1 MKNLGRLWLAY
12 TELQGDFTCYNSH
25 LLTLGTLHSQN
36 SAYGGPIYTKQK
48 TLVFAFPALNR
59 CVRIVKVTKVDHFEN
74 LTLLYHSGAIGHQA
88 WAQVLSLGMVTP
100 LYNNIFH
107 EKNSRAQVWCHS

>member
-1 MKNLGRLWLAY
+1 MLAY
-12 TELQGDFTCYNSH
+12 KELQSDFACYNSH
-25 LLTLGTLHSQN
+25 LLTLGTLQSHD
-36 SAYGGPIYTKQK
+36 SAYGGLICTKQK
-48 TLVFAFPALNR
+48 ALVFAFPAPNR
-59 CVRIVKVTKVDHFEN
+59 GVRIVKVTKVGHFEN
-74 LTLLYHSGAIGHQA
+74 LTLLYPSGAIGHQA